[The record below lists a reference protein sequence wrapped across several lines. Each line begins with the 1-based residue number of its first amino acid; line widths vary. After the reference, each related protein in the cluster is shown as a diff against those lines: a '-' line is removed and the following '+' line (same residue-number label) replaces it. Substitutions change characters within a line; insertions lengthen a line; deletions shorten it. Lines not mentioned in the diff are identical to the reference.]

1 MFTGTELS
9 DVMHISTALSES
21 FLSPKNERGSIN
33 YRFIDELRDATENIY
48 SAAKSH
54 NQSKIEQAQNHMVD
68 TLNSLLSSRR
78 EKELS
83 KLIPIEGMD
92 SEERIQHAFKTY
104 ASLASRVDL
113 SQASDQTESIGTTR
127 NGASQLSVYKDSSVP
142 TQEVLQDINYASEM
156 VTNRSVVKTLNGP
169 IESNISKLDNATPDL
184 IDTINNNVEMPTIED
199 NIIRDSSKQIE
210 NISRKL
216 SQNFHFKASNFIAGI
231 GAGILLTGYGST
243 PSTPAETQAN
253 GAQEE
258 YNEQYQ
264 QQPITFSDMSTQQQ
278 SNGAPS
284 YIINISGSSSS
295 GQQEQIVNAIN
306 TAINSQIPNNTS
318 INLQINTSF
327 ADKISQSQINKMVA
341 NSLFN

>member
-1 MFTGTELS
+1 
-9 DVMHISTALSES
+9 
-21 FLSPKNERGSIN
+21 
-33 YRFIDELRDATENIY
+33 
-48 SAAKSH
+48 
-54 NQSKIEQAQNHMVD
+54 MVD

-92 SEERIQHAFKTY
+92 SEERIQHAFRTY

-113 SQASDQTESIGTTR
+113 SQVSDQTESIGTTR
-127 NGASQLSVYKDSSVP
+127 KGASQLSVYKDSSVP
-142 TQEVLQDINYASEM
+142 TQEVLQDINYASEIA
-156 VTNRSVVKTLNGP
+156 TNRSIAKTLNGP
-169 IESNISKLDNATPDL
+169 IESNISKLDNNTPDL
-184 IDTINNNVEMPTIED
+184 IDTINNNVEMPITED

-264 QQPITFSDMSTQQQ
+264 QPITFSDISTQQQ
-278 SNGAPS
+278 SDGAPS
-284 YIINISGSSSS
+284 YIINISGNSSN
-295 GQQEQIVNAIN
+295 GQQEQIVDAIN